1 MASRNRERA
10 EEAIADLKKQ
20 TGKEAVFLD
29 LNLASLKSIKKA
41 AETFLKSV
49 VIVFWYWPCILT
61 LDTKP

>member
-49 VIVFWYWPCILT
+49 VIVFWYWPCILA